1 MNLTTTTLGRIHENT
16 WNPNRQSDEAFAAEI
31 ESIKRFGFID
41 PITVRKHP
49 ERRGSFEIVDGAHR
63 YRALTELGWKDEV
76 PVVVIDVTDAEAQA
90 LTVVL
95 NETRGQADR
104 IDLANLLARLH
115 DTDDELLAVLPYS
128 QKEFD
133 DLLAAATTSL
143 PEDDFSGAFDKV
155 QDGEPEFVT
164 MTFTIPAEAKA
175 DVDEALATAKSVMG
189 DVDGNVNGHALVA
202 ICRHHLTGE

>member
-16 WNPNRQSDEAFAAEI
+16 WNPNRQTDEAFAAEI

-49 ERRGSFEIVDGAHR
+49 EKRGSFEIVDGAHR
-63 YRALTELGWKDEV
+63 FRALTELGWKDEV
-76 PVVVIDVTDAEAQA
+76 PVVVIDVSDSEAQA

-95 NETRGQADR
+95 NETRGTADK
-104 IDLANLLARLH
+104 IDLANLLKTLH
-115 DTDDELLAVLPYS
+115 ETDDELLAVLPYS

-133 DLLAAATTSL
+133 DLLAAASL
-143 PEDDFSGAFDKV
+143 PDDDDFSGAFDKV
-155 QDGEPEFVT
+155 KDGEPEFVT
-164 MTFTIPAEAKA
+164 MTFTIPADAKA
-175 DVDEALATAKSVMG
+175 DVDEALATAQSVMG
-189 DVDGNVNGHALVA
+189 EVDGNVNGHALVA